1 MSEQLIVTAS
11 LMNEKVKFKG
21 VSRSNPEII
30 LDYNP
35 PIGDGEG
42 YTSLELFLI
51 SLATCSGTSIAVL
64 LRKMRKDVSG
74 LRINIK
80 GDRREQHPTYFEKI
94 HLEFNLVSKD
104 AEDADF
110 EKAIKLSEESF
121 CPVWNMVKNNVEISY
136 EYNIERSGY
145 IA

>member
-1 MSEQLIVTAS
+1 MSEQLMVTTS

-21 VSRSNPEII
+21 VSGFNPEII
-30 LDYNP
+30 LDYTP

-51 SLATCSGTSIAVL
+51 SLASCSGTAIALL

-74 LRINIK
+74 LRINVK
-80 GDRREQHPTYFEKI
+80 GSRREQHPTYFEKI
-94 HLEFNLVSKD
+94 HLEFNLVSKN
-104 AEDADF
+104 AEDVDL
-110 EKAIKLSEESF
+110 EKAIKLSEESV

-136 EYNIERSGY
+136 EYIIVRS
-145 IA
+145 